1 MHLINHYQ
9 KRDPHTNI
17 ARSKKSFFNSV
28 LDHLSDSKV
37 NNKIMLDVG
46 CGYGYF
52 LDMAAKRGWRT
63 HGVEIVSDAVY
74 QARKI
79 LGEKNIFNGVLK
91 EAYFQGDHFDVVT
104 LWDVLVFV
112 EDPFEELTECYR
124 IMKRGGKIGIRVRNV
139 LFQKMIYR
147 FYLPFK
153 GIALRLKLKNPY
165 VFHRY
170 CFSPQSIYQL
180 LHRAG
185 FKNIQ
190 INNSPLTA
198 GDPYQHSKIKSFI
211 WLSKHFVHLISQIV
225 FKISNGERVIGP
237 SLLIWAEKP

>member
-1 MHLINHYQ
+1 M
-9 KRDPHTNI
+9 
-17 ARSKKSFFNSV
+17 SFFNSV

-37 NNKIMLDVG
+37 KNKIILDVG

-52 LDMAAKRGWRT
+52 LEMAAKRGWRP
-63 HGVEIVSDAVY
+63 HGVEIVNDAVY
-74 QARKI
+74 KARQI
-79 LGEKNIFNGVLK
+79 LGEENIFNGLLK
-91 EAYFQGDHFDVVT
+91 EAYFQHNHFDVVT

-124 IMKRGGKIGIRVRNV
+124 IMSRGGKIGIRVRNV
-139 LFQKMIYR
+139 LFQKIIYR

-153 GIALRLKLKNPY
+153 GIALRLKTKKPY
-165 VFHRY
+165 AFHRY
-170 CFSPQSIYQL
+170 CFSPQSMHQL

-190 INNSPLTA
+190 IDNSLLTE
-198 GDPYQHSKIKSFI
+198 GDPYQHAKIKSFI
-211 WLSKHFVHLISQIV
+211 WLVKHFVHLISQIV
-225 FKISNGERVIGP
+225 FKLSHGKWVIGP

>member
-1 MHLINHYQ
+1 MHLVNHYQ

-17 ARSKKSFFNSV
+17 ASSKKSFFNSV
-28 LDHLSDSKV
+28 LNHLSDPKV
-37 NNKIMLDVG
+37 KNKIMLDIG

-52 LDMAAKRGWRT
+52 LEMAAKRGWRT

-74 QARKI
+74 QAREI
-79 LGEKNIFNGVLK
+79 LGEENIFNGLLK
-91 EAYFQGDHFDVVT
+91 EAYFQSNHFDVVT

-124 IMKRGGKIGIRVRNV
+124 IMRRGGKIGIRVRNV

-153 GIALRLKLKNPY
+153 GIALRLKMKKPY

-170 CFSPQSIYQL
+170 CFSQQSMHQL

-190 INNSPLTA
+190 INNSPLTE
-198 GDPYQHSKIKSFI
+198 GDPYRHSKIKSFI
-211 WLSKHFVHLISQIV
+211 WLVKHFFHLISQIV
-225 FKISNGERVIGP
+225 FKISNGEWVIGP